1 MKKLLLIPLI
11 FVFLIVKSYSDDIR
25 NISVGENINNIKERG
40 YTGFKCYYNDEEI
53 KNWYM
58 YSNCPSDKNN
68 YYLIKFE
75 YDERFAL
82 NENFEGTQISGHP
95 VIIYL
100 SIDKNSIVQEINAFS
115 DPSAPFYFRKQAYL
129 LWLRVYGRYGS
140 DNWMCEEKPME
151 KGHVKIGKEYINRT
165 CNKVINN
172 KKYRLDTHFYF
183 KNNKQDK
190 ENLVSKSFLQIK
202 FQPNN

>member
-1 MKKLLLIPLI
+1 MI
-11 FVFLIVKSYSDDIR
+11 SYSNDIR
-25 NISVGENINNIKERG
+25 NISVGENINDIKDRG
-40 YTGFKCYYNDEEI
+40 YTGFQCYDSNTKI
-53 KNWYM
+53 KSWYL
-58 YSNCPSDKNN
+58 YKSCQVNKNN

-100 SIDKNSIVQEINAFS
+100 AIDEKGIIQEINAFS
-115 DPSAPFYFRKQAYL
+115 DSNAPFYFRKQAYL

-140 DNWMCEEKPME
+140 DNWNCEEKS
-151 KGHVKIGKEYINRT
+151 KQDDHIKIGKKYINRT
-165 CNKVINN
+165 CYKIIND
-172 KKYRLDTHFYF
+172 KKYTLDTEFYF

-190 ENLVSKSFLQIK
+190 ENLVSKSFFQIK
-202 FQPNN
+202 FQPNS